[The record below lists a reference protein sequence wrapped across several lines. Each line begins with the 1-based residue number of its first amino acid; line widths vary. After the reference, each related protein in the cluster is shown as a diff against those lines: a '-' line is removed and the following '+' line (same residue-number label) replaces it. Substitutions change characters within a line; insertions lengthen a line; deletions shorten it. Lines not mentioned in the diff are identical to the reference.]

1 MSSNRDLE
9 FHLQLVQNKGVHSVA
24 CFQVFFYIVYLLATM
39 YKV

>member
-9 FHLQLVQNKGVHSVA
+9 FHLQLVQNMGVHSFA
-24 CFQVFFYIVYLLATM
+24 CFQVFFYIVYLLAAR